1 MKHKRMITLLLVLAM
16 LLGILPVTAAA
27 AEAPAGAVMVT
38 SPDSAKAASISVWL
52 DGGVPYYQVSYN
64 GSVMIEP
71 SKLGLETSLGN
82 FTSGLTM
89 GTVTTSSGDSPWK
102 PVVGEQAEYRDWYN
116 AASIPLTKDEK
127 TLTLELRAY
136 PEGVAFRYVLPQSE
150 TNYTVYNE
158 STLFTFPAGTMASLH
173 IGSHQTVPQKYAV
186 EDLPGS
192 ETYYRP
198 VTMQYT
204 NGSLLTICEA
214 NLDNYCEMLL
224 TKGSAARSIAARMA
238 SNVTVSS
245 GSQAASPW
253 RTLVMGN
260 TETEL
265 AAHNYLPMNL
275 NEAPTGD
282 FSWVKAG
289 GCLMMAGTLTTKN
302 VKAQVDN
309 CKKVGISIFYTNS

>member
-27 AEAPAGAVMVT
+27 AEAPAGAVTVT

-52 DGGVPYYQVSYN
+52 DSSGVPYYQVSYN

-89 GTVTTSSGDSPWK
+89 GTVKTSSGDSTWQ

-150 TNYTVYNE
+150 TEYAVNSE
-158 STLFTFPAGTMASLH
+158 STLFTFPAGTMANLH
-173 IGSHQTVPQKYAV
+173 IGGHQRVPQKYAV
-186 EDLPGS
+186 ENLPGS
-192 ETYYRP
+192 KTYYRP

-214 NLDNYCEMLL
+214 NLDNYCEMRLS
-224 TKGSAARSIAARMA
+224 KGSEARSIAAEMA
-238 SNVTVSS
+238 SKVTVSS
-245 GSQAASPW
+245 GSPAASPW
-253 RTLVMGN
+253 RTLVMGG
-260 TETEL
+260 TDTEL
-265 AAHNYLPMNL
+265 AAHNFIVMNL
-275 NEAPTGD
+275 NEAPEGD
-282 FSWVKAG
+282 FSWVKSMS
-289 GCLMMAGTLTTKN
+289 CLRAASGMNTTAIKDI
-302 VKAQVDN
+302 VDQLQ
-309 CKKVGISIFYTNS
+309 